1 MVEDCCCFGAQAV
14 GAVNRGVETAT
25 RVALT
30 FDVSPIADGCGNF
43 AVNLRRARW
52 SVPTAANA
60 I

>member
-30 FDVSPIADGCGNF
+30 FDVSPIADEM
-43 AVNLRRARW
+43 
-52 SVPTAANA
+52 PTAVE
-60 I
+60 ILL